1 MMNGQIERIR
11 DKSETDIFFE
21 HRDRLPL
28 KSVWYHLGMVQVQ
41 KLLLYAGEQLDV
53 LSLQFIPPPKIKVEP
68 SNRCF
73 NGLFIRVCFSM
84 FYLQ

>member
-28 KSVWYHLGMVQVQ
+28 KSLWYHLGMVQVQ
-41 KLLLYAGEQLDV
+41 KLLLYAGEQFHFGR
-53 LSLQFIPPPKIKVEP
+53 SFIAIHTTAK
-68 SNRCF
+68 NQGRT
-73 NGLFIRVCFSM
+73 
-84 FYLQ
+84 QQ